1 MPPAVPRPPAVV
13 FFDAGDTI
21 LAPAP
26 SFAARFGLVTEALG
40 ERFELAAVEAALAA
54 EVAGAAWPAT
64 WTDAAVQRDF
74 WTSFYRSAVG
84 RLGPGGDP
92 ERLVEALWATFSDP
106 ATYRLFPDVRPV
118 LRALAGAGIRLG
130 LISNFEPWLLDV
142 LELEGVRDLFGPVAV
157 SGLLGVAKPDPAI
170 FHAALDAAGVE
181 PDQAVHV
188 GDSLTFDVEPAWAVG
203 MAAVLIDRAGRA
215 SPPAGTEVT
224 TLADLTGL
232 PGLFHRGA

>member
-1 MPPAVPRPPAVV
+1 VPPAVPRPPAVV
-13 FFDAGDTI
+13 FLDAGDTL

-26 SFAARFGLVTEALG
+26 SFADRFRLVAEAAG
-40 ERFELAAVEAALAA
+40 ERFEPGAIEAALGAELAA
-54 EVAGAAWPAT
+54 ADWSTA
-64 WTDAAVQRDF
+64 WTDPEVQRDF
-74 WTSFYRSAVG
+74 WTSFYRAAVG

-92 ERLVEALWATFSDP
+92 ERLVDALWATFSDP
-106 ATYRLFPDVRPV
+106 ATYRLFPDARPV
-118 LRALAGAGIRLG
+118 LHELAGAGIRLG

-181 PDQAVHV
+181 PAEAVHV
-188 GDSLTFDVEPAWAVG
+188 GDSFEFDVEAAWAVG

-215 SPPAGTEVT
+215 SPPPHVT
-224 TLADLTGL
+224 RLADLTGL

>member
-13 FFDAGDTI
+13 FLDAGDTI
-21 LAPAP
+21 LGPAP
-26 SFAARFGLVTEALG
+26 SFAARFRLVAEAAG
-40 ERFELAAVEAALAA
+40 ERYEMAAVEAALAA
-54 EVAGAAWPAT
+54 EVATADWRTT
-64 WTDAAVQRDF
+64 WTDPGIQRDF
-74 WTSFYRSAVG
+74 WTSFYRAAVG
-84 RLGPGGDP
+84 RLGTARDP

-106 ATYRLFPDVRPV
+106 ATYRLYPDAEPV
-118 LRALAGAGIRLG
+118 LRAMAAAGIRLG

-181 PDQAVHV
+181 PAEAVHV
-188 GDSLTFDVEPAWAVG
+188 GDSFEFDVEAAWAVG

-215 SPPAGTEVT
+215 SPPPHVT
-224 TLADLTGL
+224 RLADLTGL